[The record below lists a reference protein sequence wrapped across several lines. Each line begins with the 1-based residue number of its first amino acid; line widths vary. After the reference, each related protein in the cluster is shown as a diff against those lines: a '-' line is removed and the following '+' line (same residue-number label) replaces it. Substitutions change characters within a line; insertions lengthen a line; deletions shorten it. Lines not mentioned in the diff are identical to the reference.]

1 MLISGI
7 LLACFGSLL
16 SWLSTG
22 PLPFILSRGIAG
34 LGYGFINLSAQVFV
48 IAHSAEKHR
57 ARNLAFMFAGLYAG
71 CLSGSALGGLIADR
85 LGYAAVF
92 PFSAGLL
99 LLLTA
104 LLWRFLPIEC
114 WIPEA
119 KTERF
124 SLGESMKFFT
134 DRRMSALLAFF
145 IIPNALIT
153 VCLFQF
159 FVPLSLSQ
167 AGTSPASIGRVFLV
181 YCVIVMFAGPA
192 FGALIDRAKKME
204 HPLFISLLIAAAS
217 VFCLV
222 ALDGLFGAMV
232 SVALLAVNTAI
243 ASNGQGAY
251 ALSLPAAQRFG
262 KSRTMGFYNV
272 AMRVG
277 QVLGPLSL
285 GVMMSIWDVRFG
297 LTALAVFTL
306 VCAVLFLA
314 LSWRGKPE
322 ED

>member
-1 MLISGI
+1 MSGI
-7 LLACFGSLL
+7 FLACVGSILC
-16 SWLSTG
+16 WLSTG

-48 IAHSAEKHR
+48 IAHSPEKNR

-114 WIPEA
+114 WIAES

-192 FGALIDRAKKME
+192 FGSLIDRAKKME
-204 HPLFISLLIAAAS
+204 QPLFLSLLIAAAS
-217 VFCLV
+217 VFCLIV
-222 ALDGLFGAMV
+222 LDGLFGAMV

-243 ASNGQGAY
+243 ASNGQGVY

-272 AMRVG
+272 AMRIG
-277 QVLGPLSL
+277 QVIGPLSL

-314 LSWRGKPE
+314 LSWRGKTE